1 MALLNNPIPNIS
13 KGLYCLCVLSHVW
26 SNLIDTVVLE
36 DRQKSVSPFRDGE
49 IDIHRN
55 RLAYVSHTTCKCQ
68 NSALEN
74 GIFFLSA
81 LLCSFI
87 KLTTIKK
94 NFADL
99 FDGVGSYLWCL
110 GSLIFV
116 MACEI

>member
-87 KLTTIKK
+87 KLTAIKK
-94 NFADL
+94 NL
-99 FDGVGSYLWCL
+99 LIYLAVL
-110 GSLIFV
+110 GLTCG
-116 MACEI
+116 AWDR